1 MFRALVA
8 LAAVAPWLA
17 ATAQPKPATIDLNR
31 GQQIA
36 SQICAGCHAADGNST
51 SPANPKLA
59 AQHADYLYKQL
70 ANFKPKAAGKEPER
84 PNPIMTGIASTL
96 SEEDMRHVSA
106 YYATQALKPAFA
118 KSKDTVEL
126 GQKIYRGG
134 IAEKGVPACAGC
146 HGPAGLGIPAQYP
159 RLSGQYAD
167 YTESQLVAFRQGA
180 RHNSTQMTTIAARM
194 SDREIK
200 AVSDY
205 IAGLR

>member
-8 LAAVAPWLA
+8 VAAVAPWLA
-17 ATAQPKPATIDLNR
+17 ATAQPKPMTIDLNR
-31 GQQIA
+31 GQQTA
-36 SQICAGCHAADGNST
+36 SQVCAGCHAADGNST
-51 SPANPKLA
+51 SPVNPKLA

-70 ANFKPKAAGKEPER
+70 ANFRPKDAGKQPER

-96 SEEDMRHVSA
+96 SEDDMRNVA
-106 YYATQALKPAFA
+106 AFYATQPLKPAFA

-134 IAEKGVPACAGC
+134 IADKGVPACAGC

-159 RLSGQYAD
+159 RLSGQYAE
-167 YTESQLVAFRQGA
+167 YTEAQLVAFRQGA
-180 RHNSTQMTTIAARM
+180 RLNSVQMTSIAARM

-205 IAGLR
+205 VAGLR

>member
-8 LAAVAPWLA
+8 VAAVAPWLA
-17 ATAQPKPATIDLNR
+17 AHAQPKPVTIDMNR
-31 GQQIA
+31 GQQTA

-70 ANFKPKAAGKEPER
+70 HNFRPKEAGKQPER
-84 PNPIMTGIASTL
+84 PNAIMTGIASTL
-96 SEEDMRHVSA
+96 SEEDMRNVSA
-106 YYATQALKPAFA
+106 YYAVQQLKPAAA
-118 KSKDTVEL
+118 KDKDTVEL
-126 GQKIYRGG
+126 GQRIYRGG
-134 IAEKGVPACAGC
+134 IADKNVPACAGC
-146 HGPAGLGIPAQYP
+146 HGPTGLGIPAQYP

-167 YTESQLVAFRQGA
+167 YTESQLVAFRQGT
-180 RHNSTQMTTIAARM
+180 RMNSVQMTTIAARM